1 MYIIAGW
8 IVVSLTKHASFGA
21 KEIMTEPQFPSAKIA
36 AMDDRQIQFLSSLNS
51 VFKEYP
57 DQMQSLPKMI
67 DSFLQ
72 TFSPRSNNV
81 GENRYVNYALIVCF
95 K

>member
-1 MYIIAGW
+1 MA
-8 IVVSLTKHASFGA
+8 
-21 KEIMTEPQFPSAKIA
+21 EPQFLSAKIA

-67 DSFLQ
+67 DSVLQ
-72 TFSPRSNNV
+72 TSSPRSNDV
-81 GENRYVNYALIVCF
+81 VENR
-95 K
+95 

>member
-1 MYIIAGW
+1 
-8 IVVSLTKHASFGA
+8 
-21 KEIMTEPQFPSAKIA
+21 MTEPQFPPAEIP

-51 VFKEYP
+51 VFREYP
-57 DQMQSLPKMI
+57 DQMQSLSKTI

-72 TFSPRSNNV
+72 TCSPRSNDV
-81 GENRYVNYALIVCF
+81 EENRYLNYALMVCCF